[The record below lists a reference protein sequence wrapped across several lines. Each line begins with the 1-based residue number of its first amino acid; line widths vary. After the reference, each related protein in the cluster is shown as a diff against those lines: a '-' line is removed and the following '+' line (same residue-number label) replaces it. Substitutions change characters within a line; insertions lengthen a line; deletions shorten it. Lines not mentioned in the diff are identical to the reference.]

1 MPPSKLSN
9 NVNRKR
15 RRKRDAVQKKLR
27 MPESEMRAIHRAGQD
42 VTIMMTTGTGEIAE
56 RTTAAGNGHSKMMKN
71 VVVAISD
78 NVMVTVT
85 VILTDN
91 GNVEGGIQVRTMTSG
106 VVTIE
111 KESEKCPWSEPT
123 DIVVANRILQ
133 NGSALAAQRV
143 AKNGNVGTA
152 TLNILNAT
160 IGLTIGL
167 LYATILRTV
176 RVERRQGV
184 SAPQASP

>member
-1 MPPSKLSN
+1 MPDPG
-9 NVNRKR
+9 
-15 RRKRDAVQKKLR
+15 
-27 MPESEMRAIHRAGQD
+27 MRAIHRAGQD

-56 RTTAAGNGHSKMMKN
+56 RTTAAGNGHSKMMKS

-111 KESEKCPWSEPT
+111 KESEKCPWSEPI

-184 SAPQASP
+184 SGPQASP